1 MGLYQMVSPEF
12 LRDGPPPGAV
22 IVDVRGVDEH
32 AQARLCCD
40 HVLVPLDRLC
50 VEALEPACP
59 AGAGTPLYLLC
70 RGDARARRAAEMLA
84 GAGFDN
90 LHVVEGGIMACYDVG
105 IPLTAG

>member
-1 MGLYQMVSPEF
+1 MVPYRMVAPEV

-22 IVDVRGVDEH
+22 VIDVRGVDEH

-40 HVLVPLDRLC
+40 HVLVPLDTLC
-50 VEALEPACP
+50 TDALCAACD
-59 AGAGTPLYLLC
+59 AGPGTPLYLLC

-84 GAGFDN
+84 GAGFEN
-90 LHVVEGGIMACYDVG
+90 LCVVEGGIMACYDAG